1 MDNNKLLIAIIIIIV
16 VVIGAVSAVF
26 LIGDGSDDSNSTN
39 STNSTNITN
48 ITNNTT
54 VDTSG
59 VSSSQNSASGD
70 SSNGPSVVSES
81 VEYNYQNGGGYYRQV
96 EYSDGNFRQ
105 YDVNTGELIGSS
117 FESDQKYLP
126 SME

>member
-26 LIGDGSDDSNSTN
+26 LTGDSSDDS
-39 STNSTNITN
+39 NSTNITN

-54 VDTSG
+54 VDTSS
-59 VSSSQNSASGD
+59 VSSSQNSAGGD
-70 SSNGPSVVSES
+70 SSNDPYVVSES
-81 VEYNYQNGGGYYRQV
+81 VEFNYQNGEGYYRQV

-117 FESDQKYLP
+117 YPSDQKYLP

>member
-59 VSSSQNSASGD
+59 VSSSQNSARD
-70 SSNGPSVVSES
+70 SSNGPSVVGES
-81 VEYNYQNGGGYYRQV
+81 IEFNYQNGEGYYRQV

-105 YDVNTGELIGSS
+105 YDVNTGKLIGSS
-117 FESDQKYLP
+117 YASDQKYLP

>member
-1 MDNNKLLIAIIIIIV
+1 MNSNKLLIAIIIIIV

-26 LIGDGSDDSNSTN
+26 LTDDNSDDTN
-39 STNSTNITN
+39 M
-48 ITNNTT
+48 TNNTT
-54 VDTSG
+54 INTS
-59 VSSSQNSASGD
+59 SIANSQNSASNS

-81 VEYNYQNGGGYYRQV
+81 VEYNYQNGEGYYRQV

-126 SME
+126 SRE

>member
-1 MDNNKLLIAIIIIIV
+1 MDSNKLLIAIIIIIV
-16 VVIGAVSAVF
+16 VIIGAVSAVF
-26 LIGDGSDDSNSTN
+26 LTGDNSDDFNSTN
-39 STNSTNITN
+39 STNM
-48 ITNNTT
+48 TNNTT
-54 VDTSG
+54 MNTS
-59 VSSSQNSASGD
+59 SIANSQNSASN
-70 SSNGPSVVSES
+70 SPSNGPSVVSES

-126 SME
+126 SRE

>member
-1 MDNNKLLIAIIIIIV
+1 MNSNKLLIAIIIIIV
-16 VVIGAVSAVF
+16 VVIGVVSAVF
-26 LIGDGSDDSNSTN
+26 LTGDNSDDFNSTN
-39 STNSTNITN
+39 M
-48 ITNNTT
+48 TNNTT
-54 VDTSG
+54 MNTS
-59 VSSSQNSASGD
+59 SIANSQNSASN
-70 SSNGPSVVSES
+70 SPSNGPSVVSES

-126 SME
+126 SRE